1 MATLRVVVDQLVAPV
16 PGGIGRYTL
25 ELTRQLIAT
34 APRDCDVEGIV
45 SAIPQATADSLS
57 SRLPGL
63 AGLHRAT
70 LPRRELAAAWQHGVI
85 GSSGSGMVHATS
97 LMAPL
102 RKHDRR
108 ADIGTQTAVTI
119 HDVVPWTHPE
129 TLTPRGVSWHRA
141 MAKRAARYADA
152 VVVPTHAVAEE
163 LSRHFRFGDRLR
175 VIGGAVSDE
184 LRLPAN
190 PAARALEL
198 SLPDEY
204 LLAVGTLEPRK
215 GLAALIEA
223 LALPATGSLPLL
235 IAGPSGW
242 GDVDVASV
250 AAAAGVDPARVRV
263 LGFLSDTDLALVL
276 ERATV
281 FVYPSLA
288 EGFGLPLIEAFDFG
302 TPVIHADVPALLEVA
317 DGSTHVVT
325 RTTPAEYPGQLAA
338 AIADVVSDAALRTRL
353 SISGLDRA
361 RAFSWRDSAEKVW
374 QLHADL

>member
-45 SAIPQATADSLS
+45 SAVPQETADSLVD
-57 SRLPGL
+57 RLPGL

-70 LPRRELAAAWQHGVI
+70 LPRRELSAAWQHGVI

-141 MAKRAARYADA
+141 MAKRAARFADA

-163 LSRHFRFGDRLR
+163 LSRHLRFGDRIR

-184 LRLPAN
+184 LRLPAD
-190 PAARALEL
+190 PAARAREL

-215 GLAALIEA
+215 GLAALIKA

-235 IAGPSGW
+235 IAGPEGW

-263 LGFLSDTDLALVL
+263 LGFLSDSDLALVL

-317 DGSTHVVT
+317 DGSTFVVT
-325 RTTPAEYPGQLAA
+325 RTTPEQYPAQLAS